1 MIEVKNVTKKYGN
14 FYAVRNINFEV
25 KEGEIVGFLGRNG
38 AGKSTTMN
46 MITGFIEP
54 TEGDIIV
61 GGHDI
66 SLEPKKVKAQIGYM
80 PEGTPLYYDLTV
92 KEFVSYMAELKRI
105 PRKERKAAVEEAMK
119 RTGLEVVKDNLT
131 KNLSRGYRQ
140 RVSMAG
146 AIVGNP
152 KVLILDEPTV
162 GLDPKQVIEI
172 RELIKSFKKDHTV
185 LVSSHI
191 LSEVSQMCEKVIIID
206 KGEIIAVDTPEN
218 LEKQTKE
225 VVKLDVSVDDMNN
238 KFESVKEKISAI
250 ETVEL
255 VEEKEDGTKNYV
267 VTLKD
272 KTDIRKELFSTC
284 ASENIIILEMK
295 QKENSLEDAF
305 ITLVEGRKEYS
316 QKEINK
322 MQYEKEIEELR
333 KEDEEAKEEKAIKK
347 QAIKE
352 EKARKKAKKEA
363 DKAAKNAKKAEKE
376 AKEEK
381 VEPAKTEEPKAEEV
395 KANDVKAEE
404 SKTEEVKEESTENKE
419 EGGDK

>member
-1 MIEVKNVTKKYGN
+1 MIEVRNVTKKYGK

-61 GGHDI
+61 GGYDI
-66 SLEPKKVKAQIGYM
+66 DVNPKKVKAQIGYM
-80 PEGTPLYYDLTV
+80 PEGTPLYMELTV
-92 KEFVSYMAELKRI
+92 KEFVSYMAELRRI
-105 PRKERKAAVEEAMK
+105 PKAERKQAVKEAIE
-119 RTGLEVVKDNLT
+119 RTGLDLVKNNLV
-131 KNLSRGYRQ
+131 KNLSRGYKQ

-152 KVLILDEPTV
+152 KILILDEPTV

-172 RELIKSFKKDHTV
+172 RELIKSFGKDHTV

-191 LSEVSQMCEKVIIID
+191 LSEVSQICEKVIIID

-218 LEKQTKE
+218 LNEQTKE
-225 VVKLDVSVDDMNN
+225 HMVLNVTVDDMNN
-238 KFESVKEKISAI
+238 KFDTVKEKIQSI
-250 ETVEL
+250 EEVNL
-255 VEEKEDGTKNYV
+255 VETLESGEKKYKI
-267 VTLKD
+267 TLKD
-272 KTDIRKELFSTC
+272 KTDIRKELFEIC
-284 ASENIIILEMK
+284 AKENVILVEMK
-295 QKENSLEDAF
+295 QEESSLEDTF
-305 ITLVEGRKEYS
+305 IKLVEGRKEYS
-316 QKEINK
+316 QTEINK
-322 MQYEKEIEELR
+322 MAYEQEIELLRQEEQEAKREKEM
-333 KEDEEAKEEKAIKK
+333 KK

-363 DKAAKNAKKAEKE
+363 DKIAKEAKKEKAEKE
-376 AKEEK
+376 KAEK
-381 VEPAKTEEPKAEEV
+381 VEKTQTAEKTE
-395 KANDVKAEE
+395 
-404 SKTEEVKEESTENKE
+404 TE

>member
-1 MIEVKNVTKKYGN
+1 MIEVRNVTKKYGK

-54 TEGDIIV
+54 TEGEILV
-61 GGHDI
+61 GGYDI
-66 SLEPKKVKAQIGYM
+66 DLYPKKVKAQIGYM

-105 PRKERKAAVEEAMK
+105 PKAKRKESVKEAIE
-119 RTGLEVVKDNLT
+119 RTGLEVVQNNLT
-131 KNLSRGYRQ
+131 KNLSRGYKQ

-152 KVLILDEPTV
+152 KILILDEPTV

-172 RELIKSFKKDHTV
+172 RELIKSFRKDHTV

-191 LSEVSQMCEKVIIID
+191 LSEVSQICEKVIIID

-225 VVKLDVSVDDMNN
+225 KFTVDITVDDMNN
-238 KFESVKEKISAI
+238 KFENVKDSIKSIDTI
-250 ETVEL
+250 TL
-255 VEEKEDGTKNYV
+255 VETLEDGTKKYKIS
-267 VTLKD
+267 LKD
-272 KTDIRKELFSTC
+272 KEDIRKELFSIC
-284 ASENIIILEMK
+284 AKENIIIIEMK
-295 QKENSLEDAF
+295 QEDTSLEDAF
-305 ITLVEGRKEYS
+305 ISLVEGRKEYS
-316 QKEINK
+316 QTEINK
-322 MQYEKEIEELR
+322 MEYEREIEELR
-333 KEDEEAKEEKAIKK
+333 KEEEEAKEAKAFRK

-352 EKARKKAKKEA
+352 EKARKKAA
-363 DKAAKNAKKAEKE
+363 KE
-376 AKEEK
+376 AKKLSKDAEKAKKEENK
-381 VEPAKTEEPKAEEV
+381 EKATEEV
-395 KANDVKAEE
+395 KAEDAKT
-404 SKTEEVKEESTENKE
+404 TEEVKETSEESKIEEVKEEVKTE

>member
-1 MIEVKNVTKKYGN
+1 MIEVKNVTKKYGK

-54 TEGDIIV
+54 TEGEIIV

-66 SLEPKKVKAQIGYM
+66 DINPKRVKAQIGYM

-92 KEFVSYMAELKRI
+92 EEFVSYMAELKRI
-105 PRKERKAAVEEAMK
+105 PKANRKEAVQEAIAK
-119 RTGLEVVKDNLT
+119 TGLELVRKNLT
-131 KNLSRGYRQ
+131 KNLSRGYKQ

-152 KVLILDEPTV
+152 KILILDEPTV

-191 LSEVSQMCEKVIIID
+191 LSEVSQICEKVIIID

-218 LEKQTKE
+218 LERQTKE
-225 VVKLDVSVDDMNN
+225 KFTVEITVDDMNN
-238 KFESVKEKISAI
+238 KFEEVAKTLKTVDVIS
-250 ETVEL
+250 L
-255 VEEKEDGTKNYV
+255 VETLEDGSKKYSID
-267 VTLKD
+267 LKD
-272 KTDIRKELFSTC
+272 KEDIRKELFSIC
-284 ASENIIILEMK
+284 AKENIIILEMK
-295 QKENSLEDAF
+295 QQETSLEDAF
-305 ITLVEGRKEYS
+305 IALVEGRKEMS
-316 QKEINK
+316 QTEINK
-322 MQYEKEIEELR
+322 LEYEREIEELR
-333 KEDEEAKEEKAIKK
+333 QEELEAKEEKAFRK
-347 QAIKE
+347 QAKKE
-352 EKARKKAKKEA
+352 EKARKKAAKE
-363 DKAAKNAKKAEKE
+363 AKKAMKDAKKE
-376 AKEEK
+376 MK
-381 VEPAKTEEPKAEEV
+381 
-395 KANDVKAEE
+395 DVK
-404 SKTEEVKEESTENKE
+404 KEKDENPIK

>member
-1 MIEVKNVTKKYGN
+1 MIEVRNVTKKYGK

-54 TEGDIIV
+54 TEGEILV
-61 GGHDI
+61 GGYDI
-66 SLEPKKVKAQIGYM
+66 DLYPKKVKAQIGYM

-92 KEFVSYMAELKRI
+92 KEFVTYMAELKRI
-105 PRKERKAAVEEAMK
+105 PKANRKEAVKEAIA
-119 RTGLEVVKDNLT
+119 RTGLEVVQNNLT
-131 KNLSRGYRQ
+131 KNLSRGYKQ

-152 KVLILDEPTV
+152 KILILDEPTV

-172 RELIKSFKKDHTV
+172 RELIKSFRKDHTV

-191 LSEVSQMCEKVIIID
+191 LSEVSQICEKVIIID

-225 VVKLDVSVDDMNN
+225 KFTVDITVDDMNN
-238 KFESVKEKISAI
+238 KFESVKEVISSI
-250 ETVEL
+250 ESIDIVDTL
-255 VEEKEDGTKNYV
+255 EDGTKKYKIA
-267 VTLKD
+267 LKD
-272 KTDIRKELFSTC
+272 KKDIRKELFSIC
-284 ASENIIILEMK
+284 AKENIIIIEMK
-295 QKENSLEDAF
+295 QEDTSLEDAF
-305 ITLVEGRKEYS
+305 ISLVEGRKEYS

-322 MQYEKEIEELR
+322 MEYEREIEELR
-333 KEDEEAKEEKAIKK
+333 KEEEEAKQEKAFKK

-352 EKARKKAKKEA
+352 EKARKKAAKEAKKLSKEAEKAKKEEKA
-363 DKAAKNAKKAEKE
+363 EESVKEEKAAKE
-376 AKEEK
+376 
-381 VEPAKTEEPKAEEV
+381 AKTEEVKTEEVKAEEV
-395 KANDVKAEE
+395 KADET
-404 SKTEEVKEESTENKE
+404 KTE

>member
-1 MIEVKNVTKKYGN
+1 MIEVRNVTKKYGK

-61 GGHDI
+61 GGYDI
-66 SLEPKKVKAQIGYM
+66 DVNPKKVKAQIGYM
-80 PEGTPLYYDLTV
+80 PEGTPLYMELTV
-92 KEFVSYMAELKRI
+92 KEFVSYMAELRRI
-105 PRKERKAAVEEAMK
+105 PKAERKQAVKEAIE
-119 RTGLEVVKDNLT
+119 RTGLDLVKNNLV
-131 KNLSRGYRQ
+131 KNLSRGYKQ

-152 KVLILDEPTV
+152 KILILDEPTV

-172 RELIKSFKKDHTV
+172 RELIKSFGKDHTV

-191 LSEVSQMCEKVIIID
+191 LSEVSQICEKVIIID

-218 LEKQTKE
+218 LNEQTKE
-225 VVKLDVSVDDMNN
+225 HMVLNVTVDDMNN
-238 KFESVKEKISAI
+238 KFDTVKEKIQSI
-250 ETVEL
+250 EEVNL
-255 VEEKEDGTKNYV
+255 VETLESGEKKYKI
-267 VTLKD
+267 TLKD
-272 KTDIRKELFSTC
+272 KTDIRKELFEIC
-284 ASENIIILEMK
+284 AKENVIIVEMK
-295 QKENSLEDAF
+295 QEESSLEDTF
-305 ITLVEGRKEYS
+305 IKLVEGRKEYS
-316 QKEINK
+316 QTEINK
-322 MQYEKEIEELR
+322 MAYEQEIELLRQEEQEAKREKEM
-333 KEDEEAKEEKAIKK
+333 KK

-363 DKAAKNAKKAEKE
+363 DKIAKEAKKEKAEKV
-376 AKEEK
+376 EK
-381 VEPAKTEEPKAEEV
+381 VEKTETAE
-395 KANDVKAEE
+395 
-404 SKTEEVKEESTENKE
+404 KTETE

>member
-1 MIEVKNVTKKYGN
+1 MIEVRNVTKKYGK

-61 GGHDI
+61 GGYDI
-66 SLEPKKVKAQIGYM
+66 DVNPKRVKAQIGYM
-80 PEGTPLYYDLTV
+80 PEGTPLYMDLTV
-92 KEFVSYMAELKRI
+92 KEFVSYMAELRRI
-105 PRKERKAAVEEAMK
+105 PKAERKEAVKQAIE
-119 RTGLEVVKDNLT
+119 RTGLDLVKDNLV
-131 KNLSRGYRQ
+131 KNLSRGYKQ

-152 KVLILDEPTV
+152 KILILDEPTV

-172 RELIKSFKKDHTV
+172 RELIKSFGKDHTV

-191 LSEVSQMCEKVIIID
+191 LSEVSQICEKVIIID

-225 VVKLDVSVDDMNN
+225 KFTVDITVDDMNN
-238 KFESVKEKISAI
+238 KFESVKDKVDSIDTINLVDTLESGEKKYQI
-250 ETVEL
+250 
-255 VEEKEDGTKNYV
+255 
-267 VTLKD
+267 TLKD
-272 KTDIRKELFSTC
+272 KKDIRKELFEIC
-284 ASENIIILEMK
+284 AKENIIIVEMK
-295 QKENSLEDAF
+295 QEEASLEDTF
-305 ITLVEGRKEYS
+305 IKLVEGRKEYT
-316 QKEINK
+316 QTEINK
-322 MQYEKEIEELR
+322 MAYEEEIELLR
-333 KEDEEAKEEKAIKK
+333 QEEAEEKHEKAMRK

-352 EKARKKAKKEA
+352 EKARKKAA
-363 DKAAKNAKKAEKE
+363 KE
-376 AKEEK
+376 AKK
-381 VEPAKTEEPKAEEV
+381 IAKEAKSKKEDKAEEV
-395 KANDVKAEE
+395 KEEAKVEEVKTEDAKAEE
-404 SKTEEVKEESTENKE
+404 TKTE